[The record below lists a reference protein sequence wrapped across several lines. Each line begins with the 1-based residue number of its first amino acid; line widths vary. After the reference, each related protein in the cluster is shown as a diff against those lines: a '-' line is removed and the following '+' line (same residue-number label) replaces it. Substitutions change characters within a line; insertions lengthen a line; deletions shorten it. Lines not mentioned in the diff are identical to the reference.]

1 MSMKQILS
9 GNLHDE
15 EKENPQNKGWFMG
28 HFINEPAFRNRHV
41 EVKWST
47 HTKGWAKGFVAANTK
62 SRSLS
67 VLISGRFVICFPDE
81 KREVTLSR
89 PGDYCLFT
97 EGVCHSSAASEES
110 VVLTIRWP
118 SIPDDV
124 VTRGVC

>member
-1 MSMKQILS
+1 MSMTQIQS

-15 EKENPQNKGWFMG
+15 EKENPQNNGWILG
-28 HFINEPAFRNRHV
+28 HFISEPVFRNEHV

-47 HTKGWAKGFVAANTK
+47 HRKGWAKGFAAANK
-62 SRSLS
+62 SAKSVS
-67 VLISGRFVICFPDE
+67 VLISGRFVLMFPDE
-81 KREVTLSR
+81 GREVVLFK
-89 PGDYCLFT
+89 PGDYCFWS
-97 EGVCHSSAASEES
+97 EGVHHSSAALEES